1 MSFNFQKAI
10 AESSKNTDSLLS
22 AIVLGSS
29 GAGKSSILGT
39 LPGKILYLHTTG
51 ESHGPTAA
59 RSTGGDRVVPICIDK
74 DGDTRL
80 GADAAYERLLSILT
94 SVEGLKSLG
103 ITSIAI
109 DGAAELEH
117 IVRGMDKWA
126 KLCQTSGG
134 KHSGFEEPRATITLL
149 RPIITAL
156 KDTQLALGLHCAL
169 TCTLDVRAVGS
180 AGEVEEATPRIQGY
194 SVAESIVQQFSDVL
208 VVGRMQRDGVVK
220 HKLQFMTEVTKV
232 SKDDRGTVKKAIN
245 FAPRISGVLVGDL
258 PAILD
263 ADLATVIGLKAA
275 K

>member
-10 AESSKNTDSLLS
+10 ADSSKNTDSLLS
-22 AIVLGSS
+22 AIILGSS

-39 LPGKILYLHTTG
+39 MPGKILYLYTTG

-74 DGDTRL
+74 DGDSRL
-80 GADAAYERLLSILT
+80 GPDAAYERLLSILT

-103 ITSIAI
+103 IKSIAI

-126 KLCQTSGG
+126 KLCLTTGG

-156 KDTQLALGLHCAL
+156 KDTQAALGLHCAM
-169 TCTLDVRAVGS
+169 TCTLDVRSVG
-180 AGEVEEATPRIQGY
+180 ANGEVEEATPRIQGY
-194 SVAESIVQQFSDVL
+194 SVAEALVQQFSDVL
-208 VVGRMQRDGVVK
+208 VVGRMQREGIVK
-220 HKLQFMTEVTKV
+220 HKLQFMTDVTKV
-232 SKDDRGTVKKAIN
+232 SKDDRGTIKKAIN
-245 FAPRISGVLVGDL
+245 FAPRVSGILVGDL
-258 PAILD
+258 PVFLD
-263 ADLATVIGLKAA
+263 ANLVAVLALKET